1 MRIFVKR
8 KRLNRSKGGDL
19 AILLLLS
26 IGGVFMALPMVYAIC
41 QAFKPLDELWIF
53 PPRFFVRNPTLKNFS
68 DLFWLMS
75 TSWVPFSRY
84 IFNTLFITIVG
95 TAGHVV
101 IASLCAYALAKHK
114 FPGRKLIFR
123 IIVLSLMFSPAVTN
137 IPNYIIMARLGLVD
151 NYGAIIIPAFAASI
165 GLYLMK
171 QFMEQFPDSILESA
185 RIDGSSEWRTFW
197 QIVMPNERP
206 AWLTMII
213 FSFQYLWS
221 QGGAGTS
228 ANVFIYSEE
237 LKTLP
242 VSINQIMDGG
252 FARQGAGAA
261 VAVFMMI
268 VPVTTFIITQSNII
282 ETMATSG
289 MKE

>member
-1 MRIFVKR
+1 MRAVR
-8 KRLNRSKGGDL
+8 KGRLNRSKTGNM
-19 AILLLLS
+19 AIFSMLL
-26 IGGVFMALPMVYAIC
+26 IGGIFMSLPMVYAIS

-53 PPRFFVRNPTLKNFS
+53 PPRFFVRNPTLKNFN
-68 DLFWLMS
+68 DIFWLMS
-75 TSWVPFSRY
+75 TSWIPFTRY
-84 IFNTLFITIVG
+84 VFNTFFITGAG

-101 IASLCAYALAKHK
+101 IASMCAYALAKHK
-114 FPGRKLIFR
+114 FPGNRLIFR
-123 IIVLSLMFSPAVTN
+123 MIVLSLMFSPAVTN
-137 IPNYIIMARLGLVD
+137 IPNYLIMARIGFID
-151 NYGAIIIPAFAASI
+151 NYSSIIIPAFAASI

-171 QFMEQFPDSILESA
+171 QFMEQFPDSVLESA
-185 RIDGSSEWRTFW
+185 RIDGSNEWRTFW
-197 QIVMPNERP
+197 CIVMPNEKP

-213 FSFQYLWS
+213 FSFQALWA
-221 QGGAGTS
+221 QGGAGTA

-242 VSINQIMDGG
+242 IAINQIIAGG
-252 FARQGAGAA
+252 FARAGAGAA

-268 VPVTTFIITQSNII
+268 VPITIFVLTQSNII